1 MTDKVHGAIACLGW
15 GSLVWDPRDLPM
27 RGRWHSDGPL
37 LPIEFVR
44 ESGAKGKSERGDRI
58 TLVICA
64 DAPRV
69 RSYWTPL
76 DVSDL
81 ESARQRLARREGMKA
96 QKAVGFWDRAG
107 NGGSGQEIAPIAAW
121 AVAHDLSGVVW
132 TDLSCKFDGD
142 AVKPTIEQVLA
153 FLNSLDDEK
162 KALAEDY
169 VRQAP
174 AQIDTPYRRLLAER
188 LGWHCRATF

>member
-1 MTDKVHGAIACLGW
+1 MTDKLNGAIACLGW
-15 GSLVWDPRDLPM
+15 GSLVWDPRDLPV

-37 LPIEFVR
+37 LPLEFVR
-44 ESGAKGKSERGDRI
+44 ESGAKAKGERGDRI

-69 RSYWTPL
+69 RSYWTLL
-76 DVSDL
+76 DVPDL
-81 ESARQRLARREGMKA
+81 ESARQRLAIREGMKG

-107 NGGSGQEIAPIAAW
+107 NGGSGQEVATIAVW

-132 TDLSCKFDGD
+132 TDLSCKFNGD

-153 FLNSLDDEK
+153 FLNGLDDEK
-162 KALAEDY
+162 KALAEGY

-174 AQIDTPYRRLLAER
+174 AQIDTPYRRLLAEQ